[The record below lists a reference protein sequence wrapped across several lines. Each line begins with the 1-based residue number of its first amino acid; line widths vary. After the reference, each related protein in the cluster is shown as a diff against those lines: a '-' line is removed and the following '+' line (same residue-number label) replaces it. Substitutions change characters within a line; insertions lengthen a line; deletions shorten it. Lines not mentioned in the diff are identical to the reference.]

1 MLPFFAAALITS
13 ISPAQPA
20 GINRQP
26 QLASAPGLTAM
37 VFGNGNSIWFS
48 ASHDNGQ
55 TFSAATEVA
64 KVPVLAL
71 GRHRGPRVVI
81 DGKTIVV
88 SAVYGETLATGQH
101 AHGLPANG
109 DLVAWRSNDE
119 GHSWSKPAIIND
131 APGSARE
138 GLHAMAAGGQHK
150 LASAWLDLRMSGTR
164 LYGAYST
171 DDGATWSKNVLLYE
185 APGGTICQCCDPSLV
200 FSEKHRVQVMFRNV
214 SDGSRDMYLAD
225 WNLSG
230 QVSPPQK
237 LGTHSWQL
245 NACPMD
251 GGGVVRAG
259 NTTVTAWRREE
270 TVYLDEPG
278 HPEAALG
285 NGKDIAITQSAKG
298 TYVAWS
304 GASGIEIHEP
314 GAKEP
319 ICVSAAGAFPA
330 LTSLPNGSV
339 LAAWEQDG
347 AIKLTVLQ

>member
-1 MLPFFAAALITS
+1 MVFFFAAALLTS
-13 ISPAQPA
+13 ISPGQPA
-20 GINRQP
+20 GSNRQP

-48 ASHDNGQ
+48 ASRDNGQ

-71 GRHRGPRVVI
+71 GRHRGPRVI
-81 DGKTIVV
+81 IEGKTIVV
-88 SAVYGETLATGQH
+88 SAVYGEKLATGQH
-101 AHGLPANG
+101 AHGLPENG
-109 DLVAWRSNDE
+109 DLVAWRSTDE
-119 GHSWSKPAIIND
+119 GHSWSKPVVIND

-138 GLHAMAAGGQHK
+138 GLHAMTAGGQHE
-150 LASAWLDLRMSGTR
+150 LAAAWLDLRATGTR

-200 FSEKHRVQVMFRNV
+200 FSDKHQVQVMFRNV
-214 SDGSRDMYLAD
+214 NDGSRDMYLAA

-230 QVSPPQK
+230 QVSPPLK
-237 LGTHSWQL
+237 LGNGSWQI

-251 GGGVVRAG
+251 GGGMVRVG
-259 NTTVTAWRREE
+259 SNTVTVWRRQE

-278 HPEAALG
+278 HPEVALG
-285 NGKDIAITQSAKG
+285 NGKDVAITKSAKG
-298 TYVAWS
+298 IYVAWS
-304 GASGIEIHEP
+304 GASGIEIHQP

-319 ICVSAAGAFPA
+319 ICVSPAGGFPA
-330 LTSLPNGSV
+330 LTGLPNGSL